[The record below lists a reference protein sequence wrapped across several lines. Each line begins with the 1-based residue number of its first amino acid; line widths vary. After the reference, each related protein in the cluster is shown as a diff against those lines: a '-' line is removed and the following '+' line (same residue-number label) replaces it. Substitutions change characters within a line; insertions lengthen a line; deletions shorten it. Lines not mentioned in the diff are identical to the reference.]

1 MRKILLFAG
10 ILMTVSAADA
20 QTPDIG
26 EMLGDVFDIADING
40 DGVVS
45 SNEYGNVVDGV
56 DADALL
62 DAAQK
67 QNKKSRLTAA
77 FKTFDK
83 DGDGS
88 LNKAEFVALMQTEA
102 LLSAGERQA
111 MFMDLADNPDKAEAL
126 LQDSLKKMREATERL
141 NSLSADDMANNFIKG
156 ISAGIADE
164 NWFQMDK
171 DKNGCVTEDEYAA
184 YTVEDS
190 LRHASD
196 AEFAFT
202 EDEARGLYREEKKA
216 KPDCLTKEEYL
227 RNYDAAMSAPMD
239 GME

>member
-1 MRKILLFAG
+1 MRKVLLFAG

-20 QTPDIG
+20 QIPDIG
-26 EMLGDVFDIADING
+26 GMLGGAFDIADING

-184 YTVEDS
+184 YMVEDS

-196 AEFAFT
+196 VGFALT